1 VNRAE
6 KLRKLPGAGFRRL
19 LGVKPQTYAAMLAAY
34 ERWAQAKKKPG
45 RPPALSLEEQ
55 LVLALEFWRE
65 YRTHYHLAVDWQ
77 VDESTVRRTIE
88 RVENALIKSGAF
100 SLPARRQAGG
110 ADQQWK
116 VVVVDV
122 TESPVER
129 PKKSSAPATQGKRN
143 ATPSKARSPLTTPRA
158 ES

>member
-77 VDESTVRRTIE
+77 VDESTVAPHHRTGGKCVDQKRGLFAASTPAGWRR
-88 RVENALIKSGAF
+88 
-100 SLPARRQAGG
+100 
-110 ADQQWK
+110 
-116 VVVVDV
+116 
-122 TESPVER
+122 
-129 PKKSSAPATQGKRN
+129 
-143 ATPSKARSPLTTPRA
+143 
-158 ES
+158 

>member
-1 VNRAE
+1 VTRPE
-6 KLRKLPGAGFRRL
+6 KLHELPAVDFRRL
-19 LGVKPQTYAAMLAAY
+19 LGVEPQTFAAMLAAY
-34 ERWAQAKKKPG
+34 ERWKQAKKKPG

-65 YRTHYHLAVDWQ
+65 YRTHYHLANDWQ

-100 SLPARRQAGG
+100 RLPGRKAAAGT
-110 ADQQWK
+110 QIEWN

-122 TESPVER
+122 TERPVER
-129 PKKSSAPATQGKRN
+129 PKKSSVAVTAARRSATR
-143 ATPSKARSPLTTPRA
+143 
-158 ES
+158 